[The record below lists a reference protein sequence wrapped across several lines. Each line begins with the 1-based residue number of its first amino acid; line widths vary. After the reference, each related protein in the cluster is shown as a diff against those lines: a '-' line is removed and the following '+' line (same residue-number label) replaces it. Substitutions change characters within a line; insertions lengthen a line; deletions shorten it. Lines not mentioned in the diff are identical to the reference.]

1 MNTNNIL
8 LVLLLASQVQA
19 EDFNYFEKRIDY
31 FSAGQNKTAVRSK
44 KTENPDTT
52 LFDWQKYMNPSNTEF
67 FKEGEHTPPEPF
79 MEVAR
84 NPTDQNLRMWFS
96 YIDKKNQIANRFQ
109 LRMAEYMKENA
120 MNTNVPTFLDVK
132 PQVQQVTSH
141 VDVSRFKFRF
151 FFDSSC
157 PHCKKM
163 FQTMKDLNSQG
174 FRIEGRQ
181 TDDIPISAESVGFDI
196 EKAQKQELLKHQIQG
211 VPFLLI
217 ADRQSKAVM
226 KVAGFQSTQEVLQK
240 LNKFKQ

>member
-1 MNTNNIL
+1 MK
-8 LVLLLASQVQA
+8 SGGS
-19 EDFNYFEKRIDY
+19 NYVK
-31 FSAGQNKTAVRSK
+31 FSK
-44 KTENPDTT
+44 
-52 LFDWQKYMNPSNTEF
+52 
-67 FKEGEHTPPEPF
+67 GEHTPPEPF

-84 NPTDQNLRMWFS
+84 NPTNQNLRMWFS
-96 YIDKKNQIANRFQ
+96 YIEKKNQIANRFQ

-120 MNTNVPTFLDVK
+120 INTNVPPFLDVK
-132 PQVQQVTSH
+132 PQVQKAPSN

-163 FQTMKDLNSQG
+163 FQTMKDLKSQG
-174 FRIEGRQ
+174 FKIEGRQ
-181 TDDIPISAESVGFDI
+181 TDDNPISEESLGFDI

-217 ADRQSKAVM
+217 ADLKSKAVM